1 LSDSASWVEARAK
14 EVAAV
19 AVLFFAHLG
28 LEGVGA
34 VASEYVGPDT
44 YDSYKFAAAI
54 FPEGESHYS

>member
-1 LSDSASWVEARAK
+1 M
-14 EVAAV
+14 